1 MKKLILPALLGFA
14 ALCLAPAQAASLAP
28 AGFNVNVTLTSACQ
42 LTTAPG
48 NIALSYT
55 SLGGASNANT
65 TFAVKCTDG
74 LAYTFAL
81 DANNADTLGL
91 TIPLALRDS
100 GDTTTVTG
108 GTQSG
113 AAATTYMIKAS
124 VTAGQ
129 QGTCAT
135 SPAACTS
142 SVPRT
147 LTVSY

>member
-1 MKKLILPALLGFA
+1 MKKLILPVLLGLA
-14 ALCLAPAQAASLAP
+14 ALSMTSAQAVSLAP
-28 AGFNVNVTLTSACQ
+28 ANFSVDVTLTSACQ
-42 LTTAPG
+42 LATPPG
-48 NIALSYT
+48 SIALSYT
-55 SLGGASNANT
+55 SLGGATNANT

-81 DANNADTLGL
+81 DAANADTLGL
-91 TIPLALRDS
+91 TIPLVLRNA
-100 GDTTTVTG
+100 GDTATVTG
-108 GTQSG
+108 GTQTG
-113 AAATTYMIKAS
+113 ASAATYMIKAS

>member
-1 MKKLILPALLGFA
+1 MKKLLVPVLLGFA
-14 ALCLAPAQAASLAP
+14 ALCMAPAQAVSLAP
-28 AGFNVNVTLTSACQ
+28 AGFNVNVSLTSACQ

-55 SLGGASNANT
+55 SLGGAANANT

-81 DANNADTLGL
+81 DAANADTLGL
-91 TIPLALRDS
+91 TIPLVLRDA
-100 GDTTTVTG
+100 GDLATVAG

-113 AAATTYMIKAS
+113 AGATTYMIKAS

-142 SVPRT
+142 SVART